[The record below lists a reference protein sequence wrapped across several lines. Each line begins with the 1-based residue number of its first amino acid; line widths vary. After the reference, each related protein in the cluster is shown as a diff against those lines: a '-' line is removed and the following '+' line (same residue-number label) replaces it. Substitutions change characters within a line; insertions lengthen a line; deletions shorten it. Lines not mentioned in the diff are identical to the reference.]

1 MYTREQR
8 IRYFLLGCFPARLVL
23 AFLAYIL
30 PITFL
35 PILGMFVGI
44 IALGFFYNYL
54 FSRSTVGFFGGK
66 VWWEHLRLVHSLILG
81 LFSYLALTD
90 NSKGYI
96 VLVIDAFIGL
106 VSFLAKYNIF

>member
-66 VWWEHLRLVHSLILG
+66 VWWEHLRLVHSLIL
-81 LFSYLALTD
+81 AC
-90 NSKGYI
+90 
-96 VLVIDAFIGL
+96 LVISLLLTTQKGILF
-106 VSFLAKYNIF
+106 